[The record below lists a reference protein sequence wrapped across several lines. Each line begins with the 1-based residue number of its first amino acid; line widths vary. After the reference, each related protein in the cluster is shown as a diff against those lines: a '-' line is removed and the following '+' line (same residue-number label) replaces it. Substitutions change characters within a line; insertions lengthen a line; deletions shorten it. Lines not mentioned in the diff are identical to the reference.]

1 MKRYQDCNWIVKLWR
16 RRHYMYIPFKYVW
29 YTYISPMKIPETE
42 YDEELCMVTVNGKE
56 TTPEHKQ
63 LWSILVG
70 SAQCDMKWTYTTEEV
85 INLLNQNKDEDL
97 Q

>member
-1 MKRYQDCNWIVKLWR
+1 MKRYQDSNWLVKLWR
-16 RRHYMYIPFKYVW
+16 RRHYAYIPFKYVW

-70 SAQCDMKWTYTTEEV
+70 SAQCDMKWTYTIEEV
-85 INLLNQNKDEDL
+85 KESIKPKQRR
-97 Q
+97 